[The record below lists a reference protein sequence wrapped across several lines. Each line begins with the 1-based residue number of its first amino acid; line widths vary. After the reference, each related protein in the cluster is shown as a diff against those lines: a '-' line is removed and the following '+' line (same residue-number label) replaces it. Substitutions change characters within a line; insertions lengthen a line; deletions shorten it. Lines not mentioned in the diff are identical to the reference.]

1 MSQSPMASERYS
13 GIPRLP
19 LTPRHSILMVSSL
32 AVARFYPLLP
42 AAIALYTLNGK
53 SGRQRKRTE
62 ATSVESSNPSQTA
75 QAITAAREGMLPLV
89 TSSGLIIQNNSA
101 RRVTEQRRHSG

>member
-1 MSQSPMASERYS
+1 MSQSPMVSEQCS
-13 GIPRLP
+13 GIPRLL
-19 LTPRHSILMVSSL
+19 LTHRPSILTVSSL
-32 AVARFYPLLP
+32 AVAHCYPLLP

-62 ATSVESSNPSQTA
+62 DTSVESSNPSQTA
-75 QAITAAREGMLPLV
+75 QAITAGRDGMLPLV

-101 RRVTEQRRHSG
+101 RRATEQRRHTG